1 MPERPLL
8 RLPNPN
14 VAEVPGGPRPV
25 PNLRKPTKGRQRD
38 RFAPVFDRLQT
49 VLSRPGDP
57 IELQEDPTALA
68 PERVIVFEIGG
79 TVQNFLKA
87 LAKVDGLEFMA
98 ELEIELYWSRT
109 FERVSSKDRAC
120 VRSAYMGHGKRN
132 CCDPWFDMRTV
143 YPAKVMAYA
152 TFVSRRGGGVFSQC
166 TAAS

>member
-98 ELEIELYWSRT
+98 ELEIEYLTVTMGERGICTGRGRSRGSPQRIAHAFVQPT
-109 FERVSSKDRAC
+109 WVTASEIAVT
-120 VRSAYMGHGKRN
+120 HGL
-132 CCDPWFDMRTV
+132 T
-143 YPAKVMAYA
+143 
-152 TFVSRRGGGVFSQC
+152 
-166 TAAS
+166 